1 MRQFGTILLISCYE
15 LGHQPFHLASLS
27 AILQQAGYQPRCVD
41 TAVEPLTDE
50 VISQAYFVGISVPMH
65 TALRLGEQ
73 IARRVRSINPQ
84 AHICLYG
91 LYASLNANH
100 LLKDAINSTIGGEY
114 EIPLL
119 RLIQALEQG
128 DTSPV
133 AGVHT
138 PTNTSGPW
146 LQRTPFLVPERQH
159 LPALTAYA
167 HLQWNGE
174 CRLAGYTEATRG
186 CKHTCLHCPIT
197 PIYNGRFFA
206 VPADLVLA
214 DIRAQVERGAQH
226 ITFGDPDFWNGPTHA
241 LRIVRRMHAEFP
253 TLTFDATIKIE
264 HLLKHRHLLPE
275 FKELGCLFIV
285 SAVESL
291 NDNVLQHLEKGHT
304 AADAIAAFTLTEQAG
319 IALRPSLL
327 PFTPWETLESYIKLL
342 SFFETHHL
350 IEHIDPVHLSIR
362 LLIPP
367 GSALLPTTNTS
378 PLPTSDASIPT
389 PRRNNASPL
398 PTPDASIPTPRRNN
412 ASPLPTPDA
421 LIPTPRRDNASR
433 LSAPDP
439 SIPTVRRD
447 NASRLSAPDASI
459 PTPRRDNAS
468 RLSAQIG
475 QPNPSV
481 STARTANTSSLP
493 TWIGELDPTAYSHQ
507 WQHPDPRMDELQAKI
522 ATLVSQAEN
531 TQTDPLLTFLQV
543 KELALKM
550 QGQRYSVFR
559 ALRAYG
565 PQKAIPHLSE
575 SWFCC
580 AEPPSLPLSG
590 VSILGK
596 EPDT

>member
-1 MRQFGTILLISCYE
+1 MRQFGSILLVSCYE

-50 VISQAYFVGISVPMH
+50 AISAAHFIGISVPMH

-73 IARRVRSINPQ
+73 IAWRVRSINPQ

-91 LYASLNANH
+91 LYATLNADH

-119 RLIQALEQG
+119 HLVQALEED

-133 AGVHT
+133 AGVRT
-138 PTNTSGPW
+138 RTNASGPC

-159 LPALTAYA
+159 LPGLTAYA
-167 HLQWNGE
+167 HLRWHGE
-174 CRLAGYTEATRG
+174 CGLAGYTEATRG

-206 VPADLVLA
+206 VPADIVLA

-241 LRIVRRMHAEFP
+241 LRIVRRMHEEFP
-253 TLTFDATIKIE
+253 ALTFDATIKIE
-264 HLLKHRHLLPE
+264 HLLKHRHLLSE

-291 NDNVLQHLEKGHT
+291 NDSVLLHLEKGHT
-304 AADAIAAFTLTEQAG
+304 AADAVAAFTLTEQAG

-327 PFTPWETLESYIKLL
+327 PFTPWETLESYIELL
-342 SFFETHHL
+342 DFFETHHL

-367 GSALLPTTNTS
+367 GSALL
-378 PLPTSDASIPT
+378 
-389 PRRNNASPL
+389 
-398 PTPDASIPTPRRNN
+398 
-412 ASPLPTPDA
+412 
-421 LIPTPRRDNASR
+421 RRDNALP
-433 LSAPDP
+433 LSAVP
-439 SIPTVRRD
+439 RGD
-447 NASRLSAPDASI
+447 NAS
-459 PTPRRDNAS
+459 
-468 RLSAQIG
+468 
-475 QPNPSV
+475 
-481 STARTANTSSLP
+481 
-493 TWIGELDPTAYSHQ
+493 WIGALDPTSYSYQ
-507 WQHPDPRMDELQAKI
+507 WQHPDPRMDELQAMV
-522 ATLVSQAEN
+522 ATLVSRAEN
-531 TQTDPLLTFLQV
+531 TQADPLLTFLQV

-550 QGQRYSVFR
+550 QGQRCSVFR

-580 AEPPSLPLSG
+580 AEPPLPS
-590 VSILGK
+590 
-596 EPDT
+596 